1 MTRVAVV
8 GAGVMGTNHA
18 RVLSNI
24 PGVELVGVVDPDS
37 ERASAVARSLHTDIL
52 ELEQLAGRVDAAVV
66 ATPSQTHT
74 ELGCILLDAGVDL
87 LVEKPIATSVE
98 EGRRLIDVAAANERV
113 LMIGHIER
121 FNAAVLG
128 LDKLIDDPVHIEF
141 TRASPFSARIT
152 SDVVL
157 DLMIHDLDLA
167 RKLSRAKTFTSMHAV
182 GSAVHS
188 EQIDLASCLLTA
200 DNGVTVTLTASRAGQ
215 NKIRLIEITQR
226 KNFVTADL
234 LRQDINVHRVA
245 HSEFTSDG
253 GTRYSQSGVV
263 EIPFLDHTGEPL
275 RVELE
280 AFISA
285 VNDRS
290 RPPVNGEDGL
300 AALELALRVA
310 ALAGRH

>member
-18 RVLSNI
+18 RVLSSI
-24 PGVELVGVVDPDS
+24 PGVDLVGVVDPDK
-37 ERASAVARSLHTDIL
+37 ERASAVARFLDTEIL
-52 ELEQLAGRVDAAVV
+52 EIDQLQGHADAAVLV
-66 ATPSQTHT
+66 TPSQTHA
-74 ELGCILLDAGVDL
+74 ELGCRLLNMGLDL
-87 LVEKPIATSVE
+87 LVEKPIATSIE
-98 EGRRLIDVAAANERV
+98 DGQRLIDLATAGDRV

-128 LDKLIDDPVHIEF
+128 LDNIIDDPVHIEF

-167 RKLSRAKTFTSMHAV
+167 RKLSRAKTFTSVYGV
-182 GSAVHS
+182 GSVVRSH
-188 EQIDLASCLLTA
+188 EIDLASCLLTG

-226 KNFVTADL
+226 KNFVVADL

-263 EIPFLDHTGEPL
+263 EIPFLDHRGEPL
-275 RVELE
+275 RVELD
-280 AFISA
+280 AFLKA
-285 VNDRS
+285 VRERS
-290 RPPVNGEDGL
+290 RPPVSGEDGL
-300 AALELALRVA
+300 SALELALTVS
-310 ALAGRH
+310 ALIGKG